1 MKFMS
6 VKRPACRQCW
16 AIRRFLFAATILI
29 ISMPFLGGKIEILK
43 TLTPIHFASGIFV
56 FGIIAVVIKIFEY
69 RAIKNRQ

>member
-6 VKRPACRQCW
+6 GKKLACSQCW
-16 AIRRFLFAATILI
+16 AIRRFLFAAAILI
-29 ISMPFLGGKIEILK
+29 ISMPFLGGKIEVLK
-43 TLTPIHFASGIFV
+43 TLKPIHFALGIFV